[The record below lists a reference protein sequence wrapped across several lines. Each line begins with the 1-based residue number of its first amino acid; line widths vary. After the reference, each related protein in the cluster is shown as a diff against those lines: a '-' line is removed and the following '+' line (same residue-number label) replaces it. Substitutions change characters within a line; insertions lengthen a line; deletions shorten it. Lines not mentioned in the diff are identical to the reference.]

1 MRKKIFQ
8 SILTETHTRK
18 ETEPAGHSEECSKGK
33 LPTCALVGVFNRFSV
48 NHLTSVTKRRPH
60 YQSTTTNRVS
70 PAVTVSPRQTS
81 NTFFFPYKYPV
92 LNASR
97 SQFAVFQFKQPLL
110 HFHSKPK
117 SHTEKNHKI
126 LALHVYLN
134 QSLF

>member
-1 MRKKIFQ
+1 MFERQVANVCFGRRFQ
-8 SILTETHTRK
+8 PFFSQSLNVRYKTAPT
-18 ETEPAGHSEECSKGK
+18 
-33 LPTCALVGVFNRFSV
+33 LPVYHDKPSLP
-48 NHLTSVTKRRPH
+48 RR
-60 YQSTTTNRVS
+60 YRVS